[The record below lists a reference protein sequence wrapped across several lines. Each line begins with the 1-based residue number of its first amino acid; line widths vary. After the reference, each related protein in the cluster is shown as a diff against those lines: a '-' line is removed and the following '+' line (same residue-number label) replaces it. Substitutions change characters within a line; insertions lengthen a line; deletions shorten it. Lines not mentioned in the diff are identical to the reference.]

1 MEEKF
6 ITPDMFCI
14 PWFITMFAS
23 KVESI
28 DVVLEFW
35 SRITDKD
42 VDETIVFFIA
52 LALILKN
59 KQSILNS
66 D

>member
-59 KQSILNS
+59 
-66 D
+66 